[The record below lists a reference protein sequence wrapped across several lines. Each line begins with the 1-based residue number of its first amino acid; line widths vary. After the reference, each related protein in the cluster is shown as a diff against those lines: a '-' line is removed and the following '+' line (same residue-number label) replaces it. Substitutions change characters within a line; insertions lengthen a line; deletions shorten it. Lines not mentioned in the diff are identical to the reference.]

1 MKFVLKIRGCSTVFK
16 NCLLILHIPSSTPN
30 HCRAIKSEFFAPNCR
45 IETKKRRIFIENYLA
60 RFNSEKRGFRPRII
74 HLQSNTWLVSIRC
87 SSIRAAILSIIFS
100 YDRSIVNTRPSNVS
114 FILFPVFTRGSFHQ
128 DSPIRRERA
137 FKKNGNGSF
146 GSRTRRRAARFV
158 FVQLILVKSRL
169 QNKPCDT
176 VYIGLGR

>member
-1 MKFVLKIRGCSTVFK
+1 MR
-16 NCLLILHIPSSTPN
+16 ILRTY
-30 HCRAIKSEFFAPNCR
+30 CR
-45 IETKKRRIFIENYLA
+45 IETKRRRIFIENYLA
-60 RFNSEKRGFRPRII
+60 RFNSEKGGFRPRII

-87 SSIRAAILSIIFS
+87 SSIRPAILSIIFS

-176 VYIGLGR
+176 VYIGLER